1 MTAANVPILRSTAAA
16 YAFLISHWQRAL
28 LAAAPYTLAYLAQLV
43 LLGSV
48 DAATASPALA
58 MLSFML
64 SLATVVASLALSASC
79 LRMAVLGDY
88 SGRFGLK
95 AGQDEWRIFLVGLLV
110 SLLTMIVFVLIF
122 MFWATVANSVAGAAL
137 QSSGVAP
144 EEAGLELADAMAY
157 MSNAGWVIV
166 VVTGLMGAGMMT
178 WLSARLVM
186 AFPATIADHKIRVLS
201 VWPLSDGNATRIAV
215 ALILTSLPLFV
226 LEVGAYELLCAI
238 LGSRPLYAPFTVG
251 PDATNIEAFASLQE
265 YMRWNGL
272 MAFLNVPV
280 FSGLYAYIYR
290 NRIAARDGRG

>member
-58 MLSFML
+58 MLSFLL
-64 SLATVVASLALSASC
+64 SLATVVGSLALSASC

-166 VVTGLMGAGMMT
+166 VVTGLMGAGMLT
-178 WLSARLVM
+178 WLTARLVL

-215 ALILTSLPLFV
+215 ALILTSLPLMV

-251 PDATNIEAFASLQE
+251 PDAVNLEAFASLQE